1 MLTAHAL
8 TKESL
13 QKAAKLGAASF
24 LPKEKMIELATFLA
38 DVIRND
44 GKSVWKKLF
53 ERMSSYFKVKFA
65 LTPEEEKAL
74 ISEYAEGDIE

>member
-13 QKAAKLGAASF
+13 QKAAKLGASSF
-24 LPKEKMIELATFLA
+24 LPKDKMSELTTFLA
-38 DVIRND
+38 DVIKND

-53 ERMSSYFKVKFA
+53 ERLSPYFREKLA

-74 ISEYAEGDIE
+74 ISEYTEGDIG